1 MKINNTRLFNE
12 IEKQIKKIDNQID
25 INEEK
30 AKNDKIQVND
40 NKYLAASKHTVLLNR
55 FVFKQNN
62 NFRNIFEF
70 LLYLSRMNFKSQ
82 QKINIFTSI
91 FILDKEVDIQDMII
105 QRETYQNSIQNI
117 GIYSKTIDTLTSTK
131 SFDITELQNQ
141 LNIFSK
147 TEIQLR
153 TSSKKM

>member
-1 MKINNTRLFNE
+1 
-12 IEKQIKKIDNQID
+12 
-25 INEEK
+25 
-30 AKNDKIQVND
+30 
-40 NKYLAASKHTVLLNR
+40 
-55 FVFKQNN
+55 
-62 NFRNIFEF
+62 
-70 LLYLSRMNFKSQ
+70 MNLKSQ

-91 FILDKEVDIQDMII
+91 FIPDKEIDIQDMII

-117 GIYSKTIDTLTSTK
+117 GIYSKTIDMLISTK

-147 TEIQLR
+147 TEIQLP